1 MGQMAPPGGRG
12 LARMEALLEGQTCL
26 FQTQSRAAFES
37 NPCDVERGCHCSGLS
52 LGNDAICAATV
63 ERYGAECQLGSA
75 GLVDAVSIRRP
86 SSVCT
91 SSRNTSGWLS
101 TGDTCKGRSVLL
113 VESSFGRAADLLPTC
128 EQPRIGSKKMRQ
140 SELESYTPA
149 VPERVSAGIA
159 ADATD
164 KWMAPRSSSLK
175 RSVMLP

>member
-1 MGQMAPPGGRG
+1 M
-12 LARMEALLEGQTCL
+12 
-26 FQTQSRAAFES
+26 
-37 NPCDVERGCHCSGLS
+37 
-52 LGNDAICAATV
+52 
-63 ERYGAECQLGSA
+63 
-75 GLVDAVSIRRP
+75 
-86 SSVCT
+86 
-91 SSRNTSGWLS
+91 
-101 TGDTCKGRSVLL
+101 LL

-175 RSVMLP
+175 RSVMLPETSAAMQAA